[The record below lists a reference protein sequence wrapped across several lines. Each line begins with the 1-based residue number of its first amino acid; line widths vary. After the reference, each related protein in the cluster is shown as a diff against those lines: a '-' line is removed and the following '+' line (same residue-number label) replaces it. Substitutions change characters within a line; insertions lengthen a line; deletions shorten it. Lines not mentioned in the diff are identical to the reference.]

1 MWEERRSVFSILLK
15 RDGDRVMKIRNE
27 RGLEQLLKKASSTYV
42 EYEGKKIIEEANQLN
57 KQSGEP
63 LPENYTKFMDDLF
76 TDNQK
81 VQFNKSKEKKN
92 GIPLFYKASVAVAV
106 VMIVF
111 NISVVSVPVMRSA
124 TLGFLVKESKV
135 ATQIQSND
143 ANKENSSRVSEGRF
157 DIEWTE
163 EYNITYLPEGFS
175 ALTSSCSTLSRC
187 IEYADVNDN
196 SITFEQDIDST
207 TYSIDTE
214 NAKVEYV
221 DINGKRAMYVEKEY
235 EEIGNTNKLLW
246 KEDDYFIGLDGIGV
260 TKEEL
265 VKVAESVKKN

>member
-1 MWEERRSVFSILLK
+1 
-15 RDGDRVMKIRNE
+15 MKMRNE
-27 RGLEQLLKKASSTYV
+27 RGFEQLLKKASSTYV
-42 EYEGKKIIEEANQLN
+42 EEKGEKIIEEANQLN

-92 GIPLFYKASVAVAV
+92 GIPLFYKAAVVVAA

-111 NISVVSVPVMRSA
+111 NISVVSVPAMRSA
-124 TLGFLVKESKV
+124 TLGFLVKESKI

-143 ANKENSSRVSEGRF
+143 ANKENNSWLNKDKF

-163 EYNITYLPEGFS
+163 EYNVTYLPEGFS
-175 ALTSSCSTLSRC
+175 ALTLSCSTLSRY
-187 IEYADVNDN
+187 IEYADGNDN
-196 SITFEQDIDST
+196 SITL
-207 TYSIDTE
+207 
-214 NAKVEYV
+214 
-221 DINGKRAMYVEKEY
+221 GKKAMYVEKEY

-265 VKVAESVKKN
+265 VKVAESVKKTKN

>member
-1 MWEERRSVFSILLK
+1 
-15 RDGDRVMKIRNE
+15 MKIRNE

-111 NISVVSVPVMRSA
+111 NISV
-124 TLGFLVKESKV
+124 V

-235 EEIGNTNKLLW
+235 EEIGNINKLLW
-246 KEDDYFIGLDGIGV
+246 KENDYFIEVEGIGV

>member
-1 MWEERRSVFSILLK
+1 
-15 RDGDRVMKIRNE
+15 MKIRNE

-111 NISVVSVPVMRSA
+111 NISVVLVPAMRSA

-143 ANKENSSRVSEGRF
+143 VNKENSSRVSEGRF

-163 EYNITYLPEGFS
+163 EYNVTYLPEGFS
-175 ALTSSCSTLSRC
+175 TLTSSCSTLSRC

-214 NAKVEYV
+214 NAKVEYL

-246 KEDDYFIGLDGIGV
+246 KENDYFIEVEGIGV

>member
-1 MWEERRSVFSILLK
+1 
-15 RDGDRVMKIRNE
+15 MKMRNE
-27 RGLEQLLKKASSTYV
+27 RGFEQLLKKASSTYV
-42 EYEGKKIIEEANQLN
+42 DVKGEKIIEEANQLN

-92 GIPLFYKASVAVAV
+92 GIPLFYKAAVVVAA

-111 NISVVSVPVMRSA
+111 NISVVSVPAMRSA
-124 TLGFLVKESKV
+124 TLGFLVKESKI

-143 ANKENSSRVSEGRF
+143 ANKENNSWLNKDKF

-163 EYNITYLPEGFS
+163 EYNVTYLPEGFS
-175 ALTSSCSTLSRC
+175 ALTLSCSTLSRY
-187 IEYADVNDN
+187 IEYADGNDN
-196 SITFEQDIDST
+196 SITLGQNIDTT

-214 NAKVEYV
+214 NAKVEYL
-221 DINGKRAMYVEKEY
+221 DINGKKAMYVEKEY

-265 VKVAESVKKN
+265 VKVAESVKKTKN

>member
-1 MWEERRSVFSILLK
+1 
-15 RDGDRVMKIRNE
+15 MKIRNE

-63 LPENYTKFMDDLF
+63 LPENY
-76 TDNQK
+76 
-81 VQFNKSKEKKN
+81 
-92 GIPLFYKASVAVAV
+92 
-106 VMIVF
+106 
-111 NISVVSVPVMRSA
+111 
-124 TLGFLVKESKV
+124 
-135 ATQIQSND
+135 
-143 ANKENSSRVSEGRF
+143 
-157 DIEWTE
+157 
-163 EYNITYLPEGFS
+163 
-175 ALTSSCSTLSRC
+175 
-187 IEYADVNDN
+187 
-196 SITFEQDIDST
+196 
-207 TYSIDTE
+207 SIDTE

-246 KEDDYFIGLDGIGV
+246 KENDYFIEVEGIGV